1 MRNTSA
7 TDKGENGPFSSLL
20 RNVQN
25 GCEPIDALFREPI
38 FQERLRLM
46 ISVHRQSLR
55 PEDSEEL
62 ANEVRFKVWRY
73 LSGFK
78 PDYAYDYGKF
88 FAWVRQIVRNSFL
101 DRLKDDVQYSDERP
115 EDLNSVDL
123 RVNLEEELLHRER
136 VRELESCIENLPERE
151 RLATTCHVL
160 QGLPSRITAEIL
172 TRAGYPCTHVTVL
185 KWVRDGLKPYFPEA
199 KGFSFEEVSRKAGR
213 SKLAGATEQSS
224 SVGKARKKKVIKP
237 SIPKPL
243 RS

>member
-1 MRNTSA
+1 MRNTLA
-7 TDKGENGPFSSLL
+7 TDKGENGHFCSLL

-46 ISVHRQSLR
+46 ISAHRLR

-62 ANEVRFKVWRY
+62 ANDVRLKVWRY

-78 PDYAYDYGKF
+78 PDYAYDYGNL
-88 FAWVRQIVRNSFL
+88 FAWVRQIIRNSFL
-101 DRLKDDVQYSDERP
+101 DGLKDDVQYSDERP
-115 EDLNSVDL
+115 EDLNSADL
-123 RVNLEEELLHRER
+123 RVNLEEELLYRER
-136 VRELESCIENLPERE
+136 VKELESCIENLPERE

-172 TRAGYPCTHVTVL
+172 RRAGYPCTHVTVL
-185 KWVRDGLKPYFPEA
+185 KWVRDGLKLYFPEA
-199 KGFSFEEVSRKAGR
+199 TGFSIEEVSRKAGR
-213 SKLAGATEQSS
+213 SKRAGAIKESS
-224 SVGKARKKKVIKP
+224 SLGKARKKMVAKP
-237 SIPKPL
+237 SITKPL